1 MKISVIIPAY
11 NAEKYIATTIESCL
25 EQTLPPDEIIVVDDC
40 STDGTFEIAQK
51 YPPPVKALRLE
62 KNSGVS
68 VARNRAVEASTGDWL
83 AFLDA
88 DDWFL
93 PQKLEMQRQCVR
105 DHPDAVLV
113 YTGAFLKPLDG
124 PVTEIKFWPPSE
136 LAWRLRY
143 TPLFLPS
150 TVLLR
155 RHAFDAVGGFDPAYP
170 IDEDWDLGLRLAERF
185 STDAFAAVPTPLIM
199 YNRVEGS
206 LSSKIMPVV
215 NAARRIV
222 ENRSLYH
229 TSGLTRRLL
238 RRRILAFNGYD
249 QSLTL
254 RGEGEDGYLHLMLR
268 SLAFWPF
275 PNKMLPLARYKFAAV
290 MLAQH
295 LGLWPNSHRAA
306 RTGQAEQ
313 KPAP

>member
-11 NAEKYIATTIESCL
+11 NAEKYIATAIESCL

-40 STDGTFEIAQK
+40 STDATFEIAQK
-51 YPPPVKALRLE
+51 YPPPVKALRLA
-62 KNSGVS
+62 KNMGVS
-68 VARNRAVEASTGDWL
+68 VARNRAVDASTGDWL

-93 PQKLEMQRQCVR
+93 PQKLEMQRQCVL

-113 YTGAFLKPLDG
+113 YTGMFLKPLDG
-124 PVTEIKFWPPSE
+124 PAVEIKFWPPHE
-136 LAWRLRY
+136 LSWRLRY
-143 TPLFLPS
+143 SNLILPS

-155 RHAFDAVGGFDPAYP
+155 RDAFDAVGGFDPAYP
-170 IDEDWDLGLRLAERF
+170 FAQDWEMWLKLAERF
-185 STDAFAAVPTPLIM
+185 STSAFAAVPTPLIM

-206 LSSKIMPVV
+206 LSSKIMPAVKE
-215 NAARRIV
+215 ARSIV

-229 TSGLTRRLL
+229 TSGLTRMLL
-238 RRRILAFNGYD
+238 RRRILAFNDYD
-249 QSLTL
+249 QSLTV
-254 RGEGEDGYLHLMLR
+254 RGEGEDGSLHMMLR

-275 PNKMLPLARYKFAAV
+275 PNKTLPPARYKFAAV

-295 LGLWPNSHRAA
+295 LGLWPNSYRAA
-306 RTGQAEQ
+306 RTGQTE
-313 KPAP
+313 